1 MPRETADVT
10 LLVYHLT
17 TTLAVSSSASMSAT
31 PMGMLVA
38 GIGRSSVVVGRMWR
52 AALKTFRSAV
62 RPISF
67 FGGTF
72 LFTLQ
77 SSLSLFENLNYLQSV
92 D

>member
-17 TTLAVSSSASMSAT
+17 TTLAVSSASMSAT